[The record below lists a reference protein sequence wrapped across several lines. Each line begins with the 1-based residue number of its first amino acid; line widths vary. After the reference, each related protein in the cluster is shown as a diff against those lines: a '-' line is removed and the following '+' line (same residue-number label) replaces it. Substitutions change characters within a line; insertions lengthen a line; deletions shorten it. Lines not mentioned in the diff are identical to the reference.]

1 MICNY
6 SRPENFD
13 DMMELNLSISEKLIR
28 KNKFKSG
35 YIVLSLFKNIIEFNE
50 GTKNSHL
57 YYEED
62 VNFDKKTQLL
72 KMGKVIFE
80 FVNFVNYL
88 KKENKKAKI
97 TKEERERYDI
107 FLEKIKNEFDVNYDM
122 ISKEDN
128 LIRAIYQVTANNFHY
143 AFIEILKTCKEY
155 CFTKEELLEAYYEIF
170 KDFAKRIKREEI

>member
-57 YYEED
+57 YYEEEIK
-62 VNFDKKTQLL
+62 FDKKAQLS

-97 TKEERERYDI
+97 EKEERERYDI
-107 FLEKIKNEFDVNYDM
+107 FLERIKNEFDVNYYV
-122 ISKEDN
+122 IPKEDN

-155 CFTKEELLEAYYEIF
+155 HFTKEELLDAYYEIF
-170 KDFAKRIKREEI
+170 KDFAKRIKKEEI

>member
-97 TKEERERYDI
+97 
-107 FLEKIKNEFDVNYDM
+107 EKGRNLIKSNNGGKNEKKKYFF
-122 ISKEDN
+122 IDN
-128 LIRAIYQVTANNFHY
+128 IIVCIIR
-143 AFIEILKTCKEY
+143 L
-155 CFTKEELLEAYYEIF
+155 
-170 KDFAKRIKREEI
+170 

>member
-1 MICNY
+1 MIVNF

-28 KNKFKSG
+28 KSKFKSG

-50 GTKNSHL
+50 GTTNSHL

-62 VNFDKKTQLL
+62 INFDKKEQLL

-80 FVNFVNYL
+80 FVNLVNHL
-88 KKENKKAKI
+88 KKEIKKAKI
-97 TKEERERYDI
+97 KKEEREKNDI
-107 FLEKIKNEFDVNYDM
+107 LLERIKNEFDVNYGV

-155 CFTKEELLEAYYEIF
+155 RFTKEELLEAYYEIF
-170 KDFAKRIKREEI
+170 KDFAKRIKKEEI